1 MVALLFAGMAV
12 ALLPVTAGLVGAVA
26 FAAGSVAA
34 AFVAV
39 WAGVRLRS
47 WPPGRL
53 GFFRDRL
60 LVIQGRHEMRAL
72 WERMETVTLADIGA
86 FPKIRL
92 TDRLTINFR
101 GEPPL
106 SFKPALFGLAPAA
119 CRDLI
124 LRLRDDERLRAR
136 LPEFDSARDL
146 TISPIVSGELIEP
159 RI

>member
-26 FAAGSVAA
+26 FGAGSAVAA
-34 AFVAV
+34 AVAF
-39 WAGVRLRS
+39 WAGLQLRS

-60 LVIQGRHEMRAL
+60 VVIQGRHEMRAL
-72 WERMETVTLADIGA
+72 WERMETITLADIDA
-86 FPKIRL
+86 FPTIRL

-101 GEPPL
+101 GELPL

-124 LRLRDDERLRAR
+124 LRLRDDDRLRAR
-136 LPEFDSARDL
+136 LPVFDSARDL

>member
-1 MVALLFAGMAV
+1 MVALLFGGLAV
-12 ALLPVTAGLVGAVA
+12 ALVPVAGGLVGAVA
-26 FAAGSVAA
+26 FAAGSAVAA
-34 AFVAV
+34 SVAA
-39 WAGVRLRS
+39 WAGLQLRN
-47 WPPGRL
+47 WPPARL

-60 LVIQGRHEMRAL
+60 LIIQGRHEMRAL
-72 WERMETVTLADIGA
+72 WERMETVTLADMGA

-146 TISPIVSGELIEP
+146 TISPVVSGELIEP